1 MSYKSLNHHIQ
12 SPFNFNHV
20 KSQISYCF
28 SMGFPMVFLWFSYVF
43 LCFPMLFLC
52 FPVLSYGFPMVFL
65 WFSYGFPMFS
75 CGFPTVFLCF
85 PMVSYGF
92 PMVFLWVFLCF
103 LCFPMVFLWF
113 SYVFLCFPMAFPCFP
128 MVSTWF
134 PGSPGPSLPLH
145 RDQRRRASRSEHRAA
160 ENGRWASNI
169 EVSEAFDM
177 GISWFNTGYWLLA
190 LLVFKLDRILY
201 FFIYKNYLCIVYTYI
216 IYI

>member
-28 SMGFPMVFLWFSYVF
+28 SMVFPWFSYGFPMFSYVF
-43 LCFPMLFLC
+43 LCFSYVFLC
-52 FPVLSYGFPMVFL
+52 FPMVFL
-65 WFSYGFPMFS
+65 WFSYGFPM
-75 CGFPTVFLCF
+75 VFLCF
-85 PMVSYGF
+85 PVVFLRFSY
-92 PMVFLWVFLCF
+92 VFLW
-103 LCFPMVFLWF
+103 FPMVFLWF
-113 SYVFLCFPMAFPCFP
+113 SCGFPMFPMFSYGFPMVFLCFPMAFPCFP

-216 IYI
+216 IYIYI

>member
-1 MSYKSLNHHIQ
+1 MLNHKFPIVFLWFSHGF
-12 SPFNFNHV
+12 PMVFLCFPMF
-20 KSQISYCF
+20 SYAFPMF
-28 SMGFPMVFLWFSYVF
+28 SCAFLWFSYGFPMVFLWFSYVF
-43 LCFPMLFLC
+43 L
-52 FPVLSYGFPMVFL
+52 

-75 CGFPTVFLCF
+75 YGFLWF
-85 PMVSYGF
+85 SYGF
-92 PMVFLWVFLCF
+92 PVVFLCF

-216 IYI
+216 IYIWL

>member
-1 MSYKSLNHHIQ
+1 M
-12 SPFNFNHV
+12 FF
-20 KSQISYCF
+20 
-28 SMGFPMVFLWFSYVF
+28 YVF
-43 LCFPMLFLC
+43 LLFLC
-52 FPVLSYGFPMVFL
+52 FPVLSHGFPMVFLCFSMFSCFSYVFLWFSYVFL

-75 CGFPTVFLCF
+75 CGFPMF

-92 PMVFLWVFLCF
+92 PMVFL
-103 LCFPMVFLWF
+103 
-113 SYVFLCFPMAFPCFP
+113 CFPMAFACFP

-160 ENGRWASNI
+160 ENGRWVSNI

-190 LLVFKLDRILY
+190 LLVFKLDRIWY
-201 FFIYKNYLCIVYTYI
+201 FFIY
-216 IYI
+216 